1 MSGRDSGPESGLGD
15 GIGLSDGV
23 RTLLE
28 SDAVVPSRDV
38 GGRNVSGAATRSAPR
53 SPLPLWLVLLSVAAA
68 ALGAAL
74 GFWVDWTF
82 PNPVYGAQ
90 LILLA
95 GTSLVAA
102 VGVLVRNLGQVGR
115 TIAVSSLALLVG
127 SVGGLVLSPPAIV
140 YAPGTMTLSV
150 DLPEP
155 MVISGVAVCEVH
167 TLTDELVINGDLGEG
182 PPIEPGPVQV
192 YVDAGHL
199 VDDRVLVA
207 CLLERLIVEWLRVE
221 RLGVGRLGIGG
232 ARGSVGHP
240 FVVTPGARRP
250 P

>member
-1 MSGRDSGPESGLGD
+1 M
-15 GIGLSDGV
+15 IGHHFLN
-23 RTLLE
+23 R
-28 SDAVVPSRDV
+28 
-38 GGRNVSGAATRSAPR
+38 
-53 SPLPLWLVLLSVAAA
+53 
-68 ALGAAL
+68 
-74 GFWVDWTF
+74 
-82 PNPVYGAQ
+82 
-90 LILLA
+90 LA

-140 YAPGTMTLSV
+140 YASGTMTLSV

-199 VDDRVLVA
+199 VDDDPMARDDGHALTIRFEDLDANAGGAEVGAMPDSTLE
-207 CLLERLIVEWLRVE
+207 LLLDDRDGTLRFAG
-221 RLGVGRLGIGG
+221 LHPTGDGVGGG
-232 ARGSVGHP
+232 PAWLTSPALEGTVDWSC
-240 FVVTPGARRP
+240 ADD
-250 P
+250 